1 MQDEIIKDLG
11 DNFKKGDEEIIKKFI
26 DLYGTI
32 ASNSSNRKTNDKRL
46 YPYIYN
52 AVKAAYIRRGS
63 EGKASETV
71 GSISDSYDDIE
82 AKLKRDV
89 ITVRKVI

>member
-1 MQDEIIKDLG
+1 MQEKIIKDLG
-11 DNFKKGDEEIIKKFI
+11 DNFKIGDDDIIKEFVTQ
-26 DLYGTI
+26 YGTV
-32 ASNSSNRKTNDKRL
+32 ASNISNRKATDEKL

-89 ITVRKVI
+89 ITIRKVI